1 MGLDL
6 RIPIG
11 LLLGIIGFLLVV
23 FGLVSD
29 PSLYQRSLGININLI
44 WGSVLLLFGI
54 VMVMLARRAAGS
66 RS

>member
-54 VMVMLARRAAGS
+54 VMVLAARRAAGS

>member
-29 PSLYQRSLGININLI
+29 PSLYQRSLGVNINLI